1 MKKLFLVAA
10 AMLSFTACVD
20 ESIDWGQG
28 EQTTEQMGYISFGG
42 NAITVAVDS
51 EVGEGEVEPQGS
63 RSATRAADTA
73 IEDYTVQIINAAG
86 DVVKSFKYG
95 EWTQDDDYVANHK
108 IDDNHTVTGIGLP
121 VGTYTVKAFSGETQ
135 NVSDTP
141 EYEGYT
147 TVTLAKGT
155 ATEAKV
161 ECKLSSIKVTVTF
174 DAVLAEVIDAASTSV
189 LVRLDEEGIEEANR
203 SQHTYGGYADKTAL
217 TKGHDAVAPTY
228 LKPQA
233 SNDGVPLNLYLTTIY
248 GGAPGVGS
256 QISAQKLPV
265 VSNAKIGEW
274 RKVSIKLDHG
284 TEGTVYFVVTVETWV
299 YDKQIDVTQS
309 TYAVSLSEM
318 EIPDISDAPVIK
330 WADKDLAQ
338 PIVLSDGMFDSNGS
352 MVGGAPFTIST
363 KQPLAAIYVA
373 ASSNN
378 SELASLISSM
388 GMDAAASVANDTNYA
403 GLNILGE
410 LQTLQKT
417 ILKTWGFPEGSALGQ
432 TEVAFD
438 LAGLMEQLQADYN
451 GKHTFTITVV
461 DEKKNNTTVTLDITS
476 GGVIDPN
483 IVWEGKDITKRYVVT
498 DDLKIKIN
506 MTAEKG
512 VKNLVVTVSGRLG
525 QSDGM
530 NAIGMPNSFDLVDPG
545 YKIDPSTLAPTEEE
559 LGPSLAGMGFPVGED
574 VKDKTELSFDITS
587 FMGLMGTFKG
597 DTDFKVTLTD
607 NEGNVAEQTVKITIE

>member
-28 EQTTEQMGYISFGG
+28 GQEAEQMGYISFGG

-51 EVGEGEVEPQGS
+51 EVGEGEVEPQGA

-108 IDDNHTVTGIGLP
+108 IDDNHTVTGIELP

-299 YDKQIDVTQS
+299 YNEQIDVTH
-309 TYAVSLSEM
+309 E
-318 EIPDISDAPVIK
+318 
-330 WADKDLAQ
+330 
-338 PIVLSDGMFDSNGS
+338 
-352 MVGGAPFTIST
+352 
-363 KQPLAAIYVA
+363 
-373 ASSNN
+373 
-378 SELASLISSM
+378 
-388 GMDAAASVANDTNYA
+388 
-403 GLNILGE
+403 
-410 LQTLQKT
+410 
-417 ILKTWGFPEGSALGQ
+417 
-432 TEVAFD
+432 
-438 LAGLMEQLQADYN
+438 
-451 GKHTFTITVV
+451 
-461 DEKKNNTTVTLDITS
+461 
-476 GGVIDPN
+476 
-483 IVWEGKDITKRYVVT
+483 
-498 DDLKIKIN
+498 
-506 MTAEKG
+506 
-512 VKNLVVTVSGRLG
+512 
-525 QSDGM
+525 
-530 NAIGMPNSFDLVDPG
+530 
-545 YKIDPSTLAPTEEE
+545 
-559 LGPSLAGMGFPVGED
+559 
-574 VKDKTELSFDITS
+574 
-587 FMGLMGTFKG
+587 
-597 DTDFKVTLTD
+597 
-607 NEGNVAEQTVKITIE
+607 